1 MRAFGWALGVLLAA
15 LEPRQEDPIRR
26 FGDPSPPRP
35 EFQAP
40 FPEGRFAPAY
50 PDEVI
55 VFAGST
61 NIVLEA
67 QRGDLE
73 ARLTLAF
80 RDRAPRFRSMA
91 WEGDTVYEQWRDLNF
106 GDWPAQLSAAEAS
119 IVVCGF
125 GAMEALDGPA
135 RLEEFRAAY
144 GRLLDRFGKVT
155 RRFALITPPPF
166 EAPDSPHVPDLRG
179 RNGDVR
185 AYAEAIRK
193 LAKERGAALAD
204 LHAALE
210 GRPADAPRLT
220 ENGLHF
226 TPEGWR
232 FAAGL
237 IARALGAD
245 VAEPP
250 EALRREIVEKNRLWS
265 ECWRAMNWAFAYG
278 DRTTQLF
285 GQGVGGRP
293 SLVQELHRYK
303 PLIRQADARIRA
315 LARGEAPPAAVA
327 PPPAEGG
334 PPALSP
340 QEEAA
345 SFRVM
350 DGFEVNLFASEAD
363 GVVKPVQIR
372 WDERGRLWAVCIPTY
387 PHLEPGRRP
396 GDFLLVCED
405 TDRDGRADRFTRFA
419 EGLLMPGGIEFGD
432 GGVYVCDATQLV
444 HLRDTDG
451 DGRADVR
458 RVVLSGFG
466 MGDTHQL
473 LNSPV
478 WSPEGDLWF
487 GQGLHIFS
495 RVETPWGIARLD
507 QAGVWRFNPRRL
519 QLHGFFGRA
528 TAGANTWGV
537 GFDDWGQVFHNAGD
551 TSYAFYT
558 VPGMV
563 SRFHPIPHPAR
574 LFVSNAKNMGLEVA
588 DSTHL
593 PESVRGLWV
602 LNVYYSNEVEL
613 HRLVEDGAGFRSEK
627 AATLLKSSRSE
638 FRPVDARMGP
648 DGALYV
654 CDWYNPIIG
663 HYQASYRHPQ
673 RDRAHGRI
681 WRVAAKGRPPV
692 RPPDL
697 ASMTTPELVGQ
708 LRSPE
713 RWVRDQA
720 RRLLFHRPT
729 PEVTAAL
736 DAVDPADERF
746 AGEILGV
753 YQGHE
758 AVRPALLEKLLRA
771 RDPRARARAVRA
783 VGRWADRLPD
793 ALALLRERAADEHPR
808 VRLEAVVAATYADSP
823 RAIEVAA
830 LALDRPRD
838 PMIEYALR
846 QAAHALHPRWGPAL
860 AAGELDFGG
869 RAEALAFVLRAI
881 GSRDVAGTVRRAAAA
896 PGLSAAVRESLLALL
911 AEVGEPED
919 LRLAFEEGGSS
930 LRVLEALEA
939 SARLRG
945 KKPAG
950 DAAGTL
956 QRLTSSASAEIRAA
970 AFRLA
975 GAWKEA
981 GLAGRLREAAF
992 DASAPPAVRRAA
1004 VEALPRAAG
1013 PAAVRELEGLLGVR
1027 AVRGAVLAAGV
1038 EIDVGEA
1045 ARWAAGL
1052 APSARTV
1059 EEMAEI
1065 VTPFLRRQGAPEAL
1079 AAALGE
1085 RVLPADAAKLALR
1098 VLSGAGRDDAPLLAA
1113 LQKAAGI
1120 RGAAP
1125 EYTPELV
1132 ARLAEETRRRGD
1144 PARGREVYASPL
1156 ANCAACH
1163 RIGGQGGTI
1172 GPDLS
1177 AVGRALP
1184 LEHIIESVLWPR
1196 RQVKEG
1202 YLTVLV
1208 LTEDGGLF
1216 QGQKVRESAEELVLW
1231 DLAADREVRIPR
1243 TRVRQRKD
1251 AGTAM
1256 PEGLTDGM
1264 TRQELLDLFRYLS
1277 ELGR

>member
-1 MRAFGWALGVLLAA
+1 MHTVGWVFIAL
-15 LEPRQEDPIRR
+15 LETLVQGQEDPVRR
-26 FGDPSPPRP
+26 FGEPSPPRP
-35 EFQAP
+35 ECLEP
-40 FPEGRFAPAY
+40 FREGRFALEH

-55 VFAGST
+55 VFTGST
-61 NIVLEA
+61 NLVLES

-106 GDWPAQLSAAEAS
+106 GDWPAQLSAAEAT

-135 RLEEFRAAY
+135 RLEEFVAAY

-155 RRFALITPPPF
+155 RRIVLVTPPAF
-166 EAPDSPHVPDLRG
+166 EAPVGPHVPDLRK
-179 RNGDVR
+179 RHADVR
-185 AYAEAIRK
+185 AYAEAIRR
-193 LAKERGAALAD
+193 LAVERRAALVD
-204 LHAALE
+204 LHAMLE
-210 GRPADAPRLT
+210 DRRAQTPRLT

-232 FAAGL
+232 FVAGL
-237 IARALGAD
+237 IAHALGAD
-245 VAEPP
+245 VPEPS
-250 EALRREIVEKNRLWS
+250 EALRREIVEKNRLWA

-285 GQGVGGRP
+285 GQGIEGRP

-303 PLIRQADARIRA
+303 PLIREADARIRA
-315 LARGEAPPAAVA
+315 LARGEAPPPASA
-327 PPPAEGG
+327 PPPGDGG
-334 PPALSP
+334 PPAVSP
-340 QEEAA
+340 EEERA
-345 SFRVM
+345 SFRAM
-350 DGFEVNLFASEAD
+350 EGFEVNLFASEAD

-372 WDERGRLWAVCIPTY
+372 WDERGRLWAVCIPAY

-405 TDRDGRADRFTRFA
+405 TDGDGRADRFTRFA

-451 DGRADVR
+451 DGRADAR

-466 MGDTHQL
+466 TGDTHQL
-473 LNSPV
+473 INSPV

-487 GQGLHIFS
+487 GQGLHIVS
-495 RVETPWGIARLD
+495 RVETPWGVARLD

-528 TAGANTWGV
+528 TAGANTWGI

-563 SRFHPIPHPAR
+563 SRFHPMPHPAR
-574 LFVSNAKNMGLEVA
+574 LFVSSAKHMGLEVA

-613 HRLVEDGAGFRSEK
+613 HRLRQDGAGFRSEK
-627 AATLLKSSRSE
+627 VGTLLKSSGSE

-663 HYQASYRHPQ
+663 HYQASYRHPK

-681 WRVAAKGRPPV
+681 WRVSAKGRPLV

-697 ASMTTPELVGQ
+697 ASMKTSELVEQ

-713 RWVRDQA
+713 RWVRVQA
-720 RRLLFHRPT
+720 RRLLLDRPT
-729 PEVTAAL
+729 LEVTAVL
-736 DAVDPADERF
+736 DALHPTDERF
-746 AGEILGV
+746 ACDLLGV

-758 AVRPALLEKLLRA
+758 AVRPAFLERLLRA
-771 RDPRARARAVRA
+771 RDPRARAYATRV
-783 VGRWADRLPD
+783 VGRWADRLSDP
-793 ALALLRERAADEHPR
+793 LGLLRERVVDEHPR
-808 VRLEAVVAATYADSP
+808 VRLEAVVAATYVDSP
-823 RAIEVAA
+823 RAVEVAM

-838 PMIEYALR
+838 PMIEYAFR
-846 QAAHALHPRWGPAL
+846 QAVHALRPHWEQAL
-860 AAGELDFGG
+860 VTGKLDFGG
-869 RAEALAFVLRAI
+869 RAEALAFVLQTA
-881 GSRDVAGTVRRAAAA
+881 GSRDVAGTLRRAASA
-896 PGLSAAVRESLLALL
+896 PGLSAPVRENLLALL
-911 AEVGEPED
+911 AEVGGPDD
-919 LRLAFEEGGSS
+919 LRFAFEAGGTSP
-930 LRVLEALEA
+930 RVLEALEA
-939 SARLRG
+939 AARLRN
-945 KKPAG
+945 KVPAG
-950 DAAGTL
+950 DPAAAL
-956 QRLTSSASAEIRAA
+956 ERLCASAAADVRAA

-975 GAWKEA
+975 GAWKVS
-981 GLAGRLREAAF
+981 GLADRLREAAR
-992 DASAPPAVRRAA
+992 DASAPVDVRRAA
-1004 VEALPRAAG
+1004 VEAFARVAG
-1013 PAAVRELEGLLGVR
+1013 PPAVRELAELLGEATLR
-1027 AVRGAVLAAGV
+1027 SAVLDAWVQA
-1038 EIDVGEA
+1038 DPAEA
-1045 ARWAAGL
+1045 ARRAAGL
-1052 APSARTV
+1052 ASCVRTR
-1059 EEMAEI
+1059 EEMAQI
-1065 VTPFLRRQGAPEAL
+1065 VMPFLRRQGGAEAL
-1079 AAALGE
+1079 AAALNEGS
-1085 RVLPADAAKLALR
+1085 LPADAAKLALR
-1098 VLSGAGRDDAPLLAA
+1098 VLSGAGRDDAPLRTA
-1113 LQKAAGI
+1113 LQKLAGL

-1125 EYTPELV
+1125 EYSAQLV
-1132 ARLAEETRRRGD
+1132 ARLAEETRREGD
-1144 PARGREVYASPL
+1144 ARRGRDVYASEL

-1163 RIGGQGGTI
+1163 RIDGQGGTI

-1177 AVGRALP
+1177 SVGRALP
-1184 LEHIIESVLWPR
+1184 LEQIIESVLWPR

-1208 LTEDGGLF
+1208 LTEDGGLY
-1216 QGQKVRESAEELVLW
+1216 QGQKVRESADEIVVR
-1231 DLAADREVRIPR
+1231 DLTADREVRIPR
-1243 TRVRQRKD
+1243 ARIRQWKD

-1264 TRQELLDLFRYLS
+1264 TRQELLDLFGYLS